1 MKKLTLVLA
10 LVMVTGFMMAQKIQ
24 SKDVPEAVKASFQKE
39 FPGAKAAKWDK
50 EESNFEASFDNNKSD
65 QSVVFDAGGNIL
77 EIEVEIDSS
86 ELPKGVMEYVTSTY
100 PGKKIKEVAKITD
113 AQKIITYEVEV
124 SGMDVIFNEQGK
136 FIKEIKE

>member
-10 LVMVTGFMMAQKIQ
+10 IALITGFVMAQKIQ
-24 SKDVPEAVKASFQKE
+24 SKDVPEAVKAAFQKE
-39 FPGAKAAKWDK
+39 FPGVKGTKWDK
-50 EESNFEASFDNNKSD
+50 EESNFEASFNNNKSD
-65 QSVVFDAGGNIL
+65 QSVVFDAEGNIL
-77 EIEVEIDSS
+77 EIEVEIKLS

-113 AQKIITYEVEV
+113 AQKTVTYEVEV

-136 FIKEIKE
+136 FIKEIKG